1 LLACLSLFSSA
12 SFSFAIGCAD
22 LVFFSA
28 IKYRYCKN
36 NISSRK
42 QNSEWGIGQKL
53 KTNPFFIKRAG
64 SRPRFQ
70 DPRSGPARA
79 LNGSRP
85 SGPGRCRQAK
95 KSSARLLLC
104 GAFHSMA
111 CSAQLERREPKNCSA
126 QSRTYYYHGRT
137 RKAVRKKKGAGVA
150 AAGLQGDGRRETG
163 GEKDTS
169 ARPLRSA
176 SSLPSLAK
184 PPCPF
189 PHPQSHPTRAGA
201 AEGQPHVHATG
212 ARTHL
217 RGRRICGGALVFPGR
232 DTGRVLVHTMILLR
246 SWGWEQAGHPDH
258 WWLAPSIA
266 RERAGGPF
274 FFSGGWVTLLP
285 FLGPCLTLPF
295 ALPLF
300 LRALLASLCCCLPS
314 RLL

>member
-1 LLACLSLFSSA
+1 MLACLSLFSSA

-137 RKAVRKKKGAGVA
+137 RKAVRKKKRRGSRRCRSARRRET
-150 AAGLQGDGRRETG
+150 GDGRREG
-163 GEKDTS
+163 HLCK
-169 ARPLRSA
+169 
-176 SSLPSLAK
+176 
-184 PPCPF
+184 
-189 PHPQSHPTRAGA
+189 
-201 AEGQPHVHATG
+201 ATEV
-212 ARTHL
+212 
-217 RGRRICGGALVFPGR
+217 C
-232 DTGRVLVHTMILLR
+232 
-246 SWGWEQAGHPDH
+246 
-258 WWLAPSIA
+258 
-266 RERAGGPF
+266 
-274 FFSGGWVTLLP
+274 
-285 FLGPCLTLPF
+285 
-295 ALPLF
+295 
-300 LRALLASLCCCLPS
+300 
-314 RLL
+314 